1 MRDHTTLHSDTYWS
15 KGTVCSKKEYGCDWT
30 RVTVQHYTQTQIEVK
45 EHERLY
51 NITLRHR
58 LK

>member
-1 MRDHTTLHSDTYWS
+1 MGDYATLHVDTNDS
-15 KGTVCSKKEYGCDWT
+15 KATACSNKEYGCDWKCKT
-30 RVTVQHYTQTQIEVK
+30 IQHYTQTQIEVK